1 MGYLDETGIADG
13 FRGVGDSL
21 RLTGSVKA
29 DLFIIN
35 ASCSIPFSSSLHVFD
50 CLFISV
56 QIINYREFTLESFER
71 V

>member
-21 RLTGSVKA
+21 RLTGSVK

-35 ASCSIPFSSSLHVFD
+35 ASCSIPFSSSLHVFN

-56 QIINYREFTLESFER
+56 QFINYREFTLESFEM